1 MDIAL
6 LLLIFGTVTLAVTIY
21 CAAKALYQRG
31 FEVGR
36 EATLSADELRIIH
49 WLANIGFHRLLSLG
63 ESGSGGFHKRPQAE
77 TAHHALDRLASYL
90 PEDAVKDRDMS
101 FDRMSAISM
110 CWRDETGQPA
120 HDLADDEVWNELE
133 KGLGLHSN
141 SNLSPGEAAQITSG
155 KAAA

>member
-77 TAHHALDRLASYL
+77 IAHHALDRLASYL

-101 FDRMSAISM
+101 FDRVNAISM
-110 CWRDETGQPA
+110 CWRDETGQPE
-120 HDLADDEVWNELE
+120 HDLANDEVWNELE

>member
-21 CAAKALYQRG
+21 CADQRG

-77 TAHHALDRLASYL
+77 TAHHALDRLSSYL
-90 PEDAVKDRDMS
+90 PKDAVKDRAMS
-101 FDRMSAISM
+101 FDRMNAISM
-110 CWRDETGQPA
+110 CWPDGSPQPE
-120 HDLADDEVWNELE
+120 DLPDGEIWYELE

-141 SNLSPGEAAQITSG
+141 SSVGGASQITSG
-155 KAAA
+155 K